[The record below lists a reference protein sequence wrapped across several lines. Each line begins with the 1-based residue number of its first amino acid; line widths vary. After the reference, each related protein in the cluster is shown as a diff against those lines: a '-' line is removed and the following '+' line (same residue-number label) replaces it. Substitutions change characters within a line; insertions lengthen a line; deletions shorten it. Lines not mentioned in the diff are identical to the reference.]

1 MEIHSPER
9 PIHSVKDFLLALT
22 TITIGILIAMSL
34 EGIVTWSHHR
44 TLVREAKARLAEEIA
59 DNTREVSEF
68 LNELP
73 AVMKSQGE
81 TIRFIDDRLARKPMP
96 SGPVELKT
104 TFRVM
109 SLSSTNWTTAQT
121 TGALGY
127 MDYADVQK
135 YANAYD
141 LQAKVAQLQDRM
153 LEGFIGSV
161 KPADPDKA
169 TEGELRAWKRD
180 TAAAT
185 SYLDGLRQLA
195 DGLLKDYANARAPR

>member
-1 MEIHSPER
+1 MAEA
-9 PIHSVKDFLLALT
+9 VKKLT
-22 TITIGILIAMSL
+22 I
-34 EGIVTWSHHR
+34 
-44 TLVREAKARLAEEIA
+44 
-59 DNTREVSEF
+59 F
-68 LNELP
+68 
-73 AVMKSQGE
+73 
-81 TIRFIDDRLARKPMP
+81 
-96 SGPVELKT
+96 
-104 TFRVM
+104 
-109 SLSSTNWTTAQT
+109 
-121 TGALGY
+121 
-127 MDYADVQK
+127 
-135 YANAYD
+135 D